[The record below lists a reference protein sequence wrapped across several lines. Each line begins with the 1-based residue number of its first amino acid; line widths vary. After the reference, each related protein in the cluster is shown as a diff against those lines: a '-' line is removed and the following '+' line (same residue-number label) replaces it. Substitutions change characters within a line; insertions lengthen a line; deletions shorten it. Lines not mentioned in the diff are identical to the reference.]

1 MREELLDRCRR
12 LPPACFAPVM
22 ATGIVSRAV
31 AQAGAPTVSSALFAI
46 AVASY
51 LVLLTGTALKARY
64 HGATLRAELRD
75 PARLFGHFTLVAASG
90 VLATRLGAGPLRYAA
105 HVLLFLAAL
114 VWLLLAR
121 AVGRSVVRAAPGAD
135 EHAIAGSG
143 SGSGSGSGTGVG
155 QETPGPRAAVRRADG
170 SWFLATV
177 GLQAL
182 GLALTGPHP
191 DRAVLTLALVLWS
204 AGSLLYAATLALVV
218 RRLRHQPP
226 PAAELTPAYWVT
238 MGAAAISTLAG
249 ARLLAHDDLLPGA
262 ARAFLS
268 VAVLA
273 LWAWA
278 TLLIPLLL
286 AAGIWRHLR
295 HRIPLTY
302 EPALW
307 TIVFPLGMY
316 ATATTEITAVED
328 AKTFPL
334 APHPLAWL
342 ALTAWTAVTARCL
355 GNRLPAQGR
364 RVDDPDL
371 RTGGNLFSRE

>member
-31 AQAGAPTVSSALFAI
+31 AQAGAPNVSRVLFAI

-51 LVLLTGTALKARY
+51 LVLLTGTALKARC
-64 HGATLRAELRD
+64 HRATLRAELRD

-121 AVGRSVVRAAPGAD
+121 AVGRSFVRAAPGA
-135 EHAIAGSG
+135 EERAIAGSG
-143 SGSGSGSGTGVG
+143 TGGG
-155 QETPGPRAAVRRADG
+155 QETPGPRAVVRRADG

-191 DRAVLTLALVLWS
+191 DHAVLTLALVLWS

-249 ARLLAHDDLLPGA
+249 ARLLAHGDLLPGA
-262 ARAFLS
+262 ARAFLA

-316 ATATTEITAVED
+316 ATATTEITAVEGGK
-328 AKTFPL
+328 AFPL
-334 APHPLAWL
+334 SPHPLAWL

-364 RVDDPDL
+364 RVDDPDP
-371 RTGGNLFSRE
+371 RTRGNLLSRE